1 MDPNTNRTD
10 ARLQALLQT
19 ELFRDL
25 DAEHL
30 LPLVRQTREI
40 TLPAGGIL
48 FSAGEPAEG
57 LFVVCS
63 GRTKAVRQA
72 WDGREQVI
80 HEDGPGRTF
89 PEVAVFDGG
98 PYPSTVVAVE
108 PSRLLLIPRSAVLDF
123 CRRHPEVA
131 LRALH
136 ILSQRL
142 RRAASLAEDLAL
154 RDVSQRLADYL
165 LEEARR
171 AGSRSFALRH
181 SNQEIAELIGSVREV
196 VSRTFARLQ
205 RCGWIEK
212 SGRRV
217 RLLDPEKLAEHAE
230 TNQGPGG
237 GGRSDALE

>member
-1 MDPNTNRTD
+1 MSTGDDRLA
-10 ARLQALLQT
+10 ARIQTLQQT

-25 DAEHL
+25 DDRSL
-30 LPLVRQTREI
+30 LPLARRAREI
-40 TLPAGGIL
+40 DLPAGAIL
-48 FSAGEPAEG
+48 FSAGEPAAG
-57 LFVVCS
+57 LFIVRS
-63 GRTKAVRQA
+63 GRTKAVRQS

-108 PSRLLLIPRSAVLDF
+108 PSRLLLLPRSVVLDF

-131 LRALH
+131 LRALR

-142 RRAASLAEDLAL
+142 RRATSLAEDLAL

-171 AGSRSFALRH
+171 AGADSFALRH

-205 RCGWIEK
+205 RRGWIEK

-217 RLLDPEKLAEHAE
+217 RLVAPGKLAEHAE
-230 TNQGPGG
+230 
-237 GGRSDALE
+237 AH